1 MSESLWRRTI
11 EGQGK
16 GKVKTWSEHV
26 IEEQI
31 EDTWQAQVDAG
42 VALAEMAGRV
52 RELEE
57 RLARA
62 EENAPISL
70 MLANASDD
78 EWGIASAFVAK
89 LMGEGR
95 SEHGALDFAS
105 DPRTVP
111 DLLREA
117 LDEQLDACFYVMA
130 ARRKAGL

>member
-11 EGQGK
+11 EAQRK
-16 GKVKTWSEHV
+16 GKTWNEHLV
-26 IEEQI
+26 EEQI

-57 RLARA
+57 RLAWA

-70 MLANASDD
+70 MLTNASDD
-78 EWGIASAFVAK
+78 EHAIAKAFVAK

-95 SEHGALDFAS
+95 SEHGALEFAS